1 MFHMGSRVTYAN
13 LMATVAVFI
22 ALGGTTTAAVL
33 ITGKNVKNG
42 SLTGADIKSRSI
54 GSIDIKDGDLLAK
67 DFKPGQ
73 LPVGATKGPTGDTG
87 PQGLKGD
94 VGAQGAT
101 GPEGAK
107 GDQGVPGAPSLIYAQ
122 VKPGVPGAPP
132 ASPET
137 TFPVLPF
144 TLPSSGKVSVAGFG
158 EATGSCPSGGGNC
171 VFESGLYLDGVPIAG
186 SNRPPHSVPAGANAA
201 ACGGASFFFFGGAAL
216 TETVPAGA
224 HELTIGFTQTSGPDA
239 ALTLCPAQIE
249 AVGPY
254 Q

>member
-1 MFHMGSRVTYAN
+1 MGSRVTYAN
-13 LMATVAVFI
+13 VMATVAVFI

-33 ITGKNVKNG
+33 LTGRNVKNG
-42 SLTGADIKSRSI
+42 SLTGADIKDRSI
-54 GSIDIKDGDLLAK
+54 GSVDVKDRDLLAK

-73 LPVGATKGPTGDTG
+73 LPTGGTTG
-87 PQGLKGD
+87 PKGDMGAQGLKGEI
-94 VGAQGAT
+94 

-107 GDQGVPGAPSLIYAQ
+107 GDQGAPGAASLIYAQ
-122 VKPGVPGAPP
+122 VKPGVAGAPP

-137 TFPVLPF
+137 TFPALTF

-158 EATGSCPSGGGNC
+158 EATGSCPTGGGNC

-186 SNRPPHSVPAGANAA
+186 SNRPPLSVPAGANAA
-201 ACGGASFFFFGGAAL
+201 ACSGASFFFFGGAAL
-216 TETVPAGA
+216 TPTVPGGA

-239 ALTLCPAQIE
+239 ALAPCPPQIE
-249 AVGPY
+249 AIGPY